1 MRDDQPHGGRSH
13 SGQSNARRAW
23 SAAPNRIRTYVS
35 LKLGG
40 DSPNGRVSGGRNHD
54 VNWGALKDAPYEGF
68 RLTSY
73 LRSILLASALAVLF
87 VATIAKPDS
96 ARWR

>member
-1 MRDDQPHGGRSH
+1 MG
-13 SGQSNARRAW
+13 
-23 SAAPNRIRTYVS
+23 
-35 LKLGG
+35 
-40 DSPNGRVSGGRNHD
+40 VSGGRNHD